1 MISTIRKHKKL
12 FILCLIFFALLYY
25 NLSINLTGFG
35 DDSFLFLDPL
45 TKRFDSNVFA
55 FLSARYHEWSS
66 RVVIEFFTLFFV
78 QHTFL
83 WKIANTLVMF
93 FCCLIPPYFFKA
105 KEDLSYLDFLWS
117 SAFFLAIPVS
127 LFSETGW
134 IATTTNYLWAYCAA
148 LVVLLPFF
156 ILIRKTKTPLSLY
169 LLSILFVFYAAN
181 QEQLAV
187 PLFVG
192 LICFAIFFIYTK
204 KKYAALATIPPLF
217 ITGINLLFTML
228 SPGNSLRFSKEVAE
242 RFPDFLEL
250 SFFKKIELGFS
261 STFRTLVIEKNML
274 FLFLLVILFSI
285 LCYKTQSLSLLF
297 VSGFPLA
304 MVLFLNY
311 LPILQN
317 ADGLTKL
324 AESFNQ
330 YGTSIQL
337 MHLKTWYPDLLLLL
351 IAFCILCSLY
361 FLFAHRRLSYMP
373 ILFFLAAIGTRMI
386 LGFSPT
392 IWASGSRT
400 FLFTYALFSW
410 IMLYALAQQDI
421 ASRKYK
427 LLLIFIGSAS
437 LLNVMNTLF
446 LL

>member
-1 MISTIRKHKKL
+1 MITFIRQYKKQVT
-12 FILCLIFFALLYY
+12 LCFIFFFLLYY
-25 NLSINLTGFG
+25 NFSINLTGFG
-35 DDSFLFLDPL
+35 DDSLLFLDPL
-45 TKRFDSNVFA
+45 TQRFDSNVFA
-55 FLSARYHEWSS
+55 FLSARYQEWSS

-78 QHTFL
+78 QHTLL

-93 FCCLIPPYFFKA
+93 LCGLIPPYLFKP
-105 KEDLSYLDFLWS
+105 KKDLSYLDFLWS
-117 SAFFLAIPVS
+117 SVFFLAIPVS

-148 LVVLLPFF
+148 LIVLLPFF
-156 ILIRKTKTPLSLY
+156 IFIRERKSPLVLY
-169 LLSILFVFYAAN
+169 VLSIVFAFYAAN

-192 LICFAIFFIYTK
+192 LLCFAAFFIYSK
-204 KKYAALATIPPLF
+204 KKSAALATIPQLL
-217 ITGINLLFTML
+217 ITGGNLLFTML

-261 STFRTLVIEKNML
+261 STFRTLVIEKNMI

-285 LCYKTQSLSLLF
+285 LYYKTQSLPLLF

-304 MVLFLNY
+304 LVLFLNY
-311 LPILQN
+311 LPVLQN
-317 ADGLTKL
+317 SDGLTKL

-337 MHLKTWYPDLLLLL
+337 VHPKTWYPDLLLLL
-351 IAFCILCSLY
+351 IAFCVLLSLY
-361 FLFAHRRLSYMP
+361 FLFTNRRLSFLP
-373 ILFFLAAIGTRMI
+373 ILFFLCAIGTRMI

-410 IMLYALAQQDI
+410 IMLYSLNQQDLT
-421 ASRKYK
+421 SRKYK
-427 LLLIFIGSAS
+427 LLLVFIGSAS
-437 LLNVMNTLF
+437 LLNVLNTLF